1 MDLDRELVREAAA
14 VLGTSRIV
22 ETVHGALSEV
32 VRARKRLRPLEFDM
46 DLSVVD
52 LERMRAPRFDISE
65 GDGSRTL
72 GS

>member
-1 MDLDRELVREAAA
+1 MRKRTTMDLDRELVREAAA

-22 ETVHGALSEV
+22 ETVQ
-32 VRARKRLRPLEFDM
+32 
-46 DLSVVD
+46 
-52 LERMRAPRFDISE
+52 RMRAPRFDISE

>member
-22 ETVHGALSEV
+22 ETVHGSLSEV
-32 VRARKRLRPLEFDM
+32 VRARKRLRLLELGM
-46 DLSVVD
+46 DLSVED

-65 GDGSRTL
+65 GDGS
-72 GS
+72 G